1 MELSEIIKQVKQPK
15 ITDEMIRMF
24 ILAGESQDFYT
35 YIQQQNQLK
44 NLSEIDRDAERELH
58 SIKQVGFN
66 QKDQFMHMGT
76 IEDID
81 YCFSRLYVNCDKKD
95 LMRLAKVFT
104 EKCTDKEIPIYFK
117 YSSDRSKRADQFV
130 VYSNLLNLTDY
141 VEILRSIA
149 SENPDIIQRC
159 GKPPILTG
167 TLDEWIGIGDEPL
180 MTGESYTGI
189 RAEIIE
195 DAIKECLLGTEDFE
209 ESYDWDK
216 IDYDLIRQTI
226 EEKLG
231 KRGLSIENFA
241 FNNDNLALY
250 NATQQEREEYDL
262 GRKQEKM
269 KSRLELSDE
278 KQIIQNQ
285 KKKKNAYRK
294 LKILEQIGFLPEEL
308 KQGTDAINS
317 RYGFL
322 SDIMPQQN
330 KIGQL
335 IENYDLS
342 FSTGQVYEENGK
354 IILLPSRT
362 ELTDEQKQELGE
374 QILKDVTEY
383 YRNYFEKEKSIIGDT
398 INRYNQLV
406 QESTNVDN
414 DKKRIQKE
422 DLYSKIK
429 FLANSSEFFE
439 KFGVSQEEAE
449 TLQSQA
455 LSCIEN
461 NTERVN
467 QQELDRKGHESSL
480 DLLAA
485 VLMNTGI
492 KDVEELKK
500 FYKDNYLT
508 WEKDY
513 QISDEELEQIAMEIS
528 SGDTEQEGQT
538 KKFTEQKI
546 GRATINT
553 PTKKKDEAMKQ
564 VSQEIQMVND
574 KVAKKEGEEL

>member
-1 MELSEIIKQVKQPK
+1 MLERNITIREIEEKDKASYLNLFNSESFGCIGIN
-15 ITDEMIRMF
+15 
-24 ILAGESQDFYT
+24 S
-35 YIQQQNQLK
+35 
-44 NLSEIDRDAERELH
+44 
-58 SIKQVGFN
+58 N
-66 QKDQFMHMGT
+66 QKPSIYAEEQVLDSVIRGENIAT
-76 IEDID
+76 KILVIEDNNQFVGYTLIEKKNDWLYHIGEFVICKPLRNQGYGSILIERVKSYADID
-81 YCFSRLYVNCDKKD
+81 GCNIDLECLTRAESFFRNHQFTNKD
-95 LMRLAKVFT
+95 
-104 EKCTDKEIPIYFK
+104 IYFK

-285 KKKKNAYRK
+285 LQEKNAYRK

-322 SDIMPQQN
+322 SDIMP
-330 KIGQL
+330 
-335 IENYDLS
+335 
-342 FSTGQVYEENGK
+342 
-354 IILLPSRT
+354 
-362 ELTDEQKQELGE
+362 
-374 QILKDVTEY
+374 
-383 YRNYFEKEKSIIGDT
+383 
-398 INRYNQLV
+398 
-406 QESTNVDN
+406 
-414 DKKRIQKE
+414 
-422 DLYSKIK
+422 
-429 FLANSSEFFE
+429 
-439 KFGVSQEEAE
+439 
-449 TLQSQA
+449 
-455 LSCIEN
+455 
-461 NTERVN
+461 
-467 QQELDRKGHESSL
+467 
-480 DLLAA
+480 
-485 VLMNTGI
+485 
-492 KDVEELKK
+492 
-500 FYKDNYLT
+500 
-508 WEKDY
+508 
-513 QISDEELEQIAMEIS
+513 
-528 SGDTEQEGQT
+528 
-538 KKFTEQKI
+538 
-546 GRATINT
+546 
-553 PTKKKDEAMKQ
+553 
-564 VSQEIQMVND
+564 
-574 KVAKKEGEEL
+574 